1 MDGLLVKINYDF
13 LKELENRGLKISNIR
28 VKFLSRDAKSRAI
41 LFKSYSDFNSYV
53 NDPSIKS
60 ILNDRRYL
68 CSAGPFPVVENL
80 TVDNKNLSFTNR
92 FAWYN
97 ITDKRTYVK
106 TITYD
111 INKSNIYEIQVKK
124 YVELMYSLF
133 DTYTKNVNVAI
144 QTRLNSYV
152 DPCYVDAGYVSPNSE
167 PKL

>member
-13 LKELENRGLKISNIR
+13 LKELENRGLKVSGIR
-28 VKFLSRDAKSRAI
+28 VKFLSRDTNRSGVLYKT
-41 LFKSYSDFNSYV
+41 YSDFNSYV
-53 NDPSIKS
+53 NDNSVNS

-68 CSAGPFPVVENL
+68 CSSGPFPVVENI
-80 TVDNKNLSFTNR
+80 TIDNKNLGFSNR

-106 TITYD
+106 TVSYD
-111 INKSNIYEIQVKK
+111 INKKTIYEALIQK
-124 YVELMYSLF
+124 YIDLMYSLF

-144 QTRLNSYV
+144 QTRLNSYL

-167 PKL
+167 PKP